1 MTRLRTRAA
10 LSVLPVLGMTASL
23 LFVPNTIASAAV
35 PAAEVAAAE
44 PFVLVD
50 GKTSPIYSYADAIRE
65 YVWVEAP
72 FDGDLDGKKDLIRTD
87 IIRPREAA
95 AAGLKV
101 PVIMDPSPY
110 HESAGRGNESQ
121 LKKYDEAGNATLF
134 PLFLDNYFVPRGYA
148 YVLPEV
154 AGTNKSEGCVDIGG
168 QYDVGSMKAAVDWLN
183 GNAVAYRDKERTQPV
198 LADWTTGATAA
209 IGKSY
214 DGALSNGL
222 AATGVEGLKTIVPIS
237 GMSSQYDWYRY
248 LGARYSNWYEPDG
261 LANYVFNKT
270 VQLPKCA
277 ASQAALV
284 AGADAATGNYN
295 SFWAD
300 RDYLANIDKF
310 KASVFIAHGLND
322 LNVKMN
328 GIGHYWEALGEAGI
342 PRKIWLSQRA
352 HADPFD
358 VRRAEWVDTLHK
370 WFDFWLL
377 GVQNGIM
384 DEPVADVESAPDV
397 WTKYASWPAPGK
409 KDLTLNFKESDN
421 ARLGSLVV
429 GPTTGTASFTGAN
442 QSENNYS
449 STQAARADRL
459 LYTSPTLTEPV
470 HLSGIPSA
478 KLRLT
483 STQPMTNLSFFVVD
497 YGSGTRINTSTEGII
512 TGTETDCW
520 GEGTAID
527 TGCFK
532 KATART
538 ATADYYVVTRG
549 WLSTEHRNSLTNPTP
564 TPVGEYFDVEF
575 EGLPHDYI
583 FETGHKLGIIIANNT
598 SGRLFTVPLAN
609 FTVDLAA
616 SSITLPIVGS
626 PVEEWKTPSA
636 TTVAVATG
644 TVAVGNTHTATA
656 TVTSAD
662 ELDGSVEFLVD
673 GTATATAD
681 LVDGKATA
689 AVTVPLGDHRIT
701 AVYSGGDSVAGST
714 SEPVDVSTRFTD
726 YAPTNGPFYADVQW
740 LATQGITTG
749 YEDGTF
755 KPGQSIGRDAV
766 VTFLYRIAKPGEALP
781 TCTTAPFKDVKVDNP
796 LCGAIQW
803 AKETGVAT
811 GWDDGTF
818 RPAGS
823 ISRDAIAAMLYRQ
836 SQGTNVIPTC
846 TVKPFTDVSI
856 SHPLCGAVAWAAAA
870 GVTTGFANNTF
881 KPADPVQRQAV
892 AAFLHRLYAA

>member
-1 MTRLRTRAA
+1 MTRLRSRAA
-10 LSVLPVLGMTASL
+10 LSILPVLGMTASL
-23 LFVPNTIASAAV
+23 LFVPPSVASAAT
-35 PAAEVAAAE
+35 PVAD

-95 AAGLKV
+95 TAGLKV

-328 GIGHYWEALGEAGI
+328 GIGNYWEALGEAGI

-358 VRRAEWVDTLHK
+358 VRRAEWVDTLHQ
-370 WFDFWLL
+370 WFDYWLL

-384 DEPVADVESAPDV
+384 EQPVADVESAPDV
-397 WTKYASWPAPGK
+397 WTKYASWPAPGTK
-409 KDLTLNFKESDN
+409 QQTLNFKEGST
-421 ARLGSLVV
+421 ARLGSLVTE
-429 GPTTGTASFTGAN
+429 PTTGAAAFTGAN
-442 QSENNYS
+442 QSETTYS
-449 STQAARADRL
+449 SSQAARADRL
-459 LYTSPTLTEPV
+459 LYTSPTLTKPL

-497 YGSGTRINTSTEGII
+497 YGAGTRINTSTEGVI

-532 KATART
+532 KTTART

-549 WLSTEHRNSLTNPTP
+549 WLSTEHRNSLISPTP
-564 TPVGEYFDVEF
+564 TPVGEYFDVDF
-575 EGLPHDYI
+575 EGLAHDYI
-583 FETGHKLGIIIANNT
+583 FEPGHKLGIIIANNT
-598 SGRLFTVPLAN
+598 SGRLLSVPLAN
-609 FTVDLAA
+609 FTLDLAA

-626 PVEEWKTPSA
+626 PVPEWAAASSTSVSVAAA
-636 TTVAVATG
+636 TVPAG
-644 TVAVGNTHTATA
+644 TSHTATA
-656 TVTSAD
+656 TVTSTA
-662 ELDGSVEFLVD
+662 EVTGTVEFRVDGKPAGSAELVD
-673 GTATATAD
+673 GTATAQ
-681 LVDGKATA
+681 
-689 AVTVPLGDHRIT
+689 VTVPLGAHRLT
-701 AVYSGGDSVAGST
+701 AVYGGSDGVLTST
-714 SEPVDVSTRFTD
+714 SEPVEVSTRFTD
-726 YAPTNGPFYADVQW
+726 AGDENGQFYQDVMW

-749 YEDGTF
+749 FEDGTF
-755 KPGQSIGRDAV
+755 RPGQSIGRDAV
-766 VTFLYRIAKPGEALP
+766 VTFLYRITKPGQPLP
-781 TCTTAPFKDVKVDNP
+781 ICTTAPFKDVPTSHP

-803 AKETGVAT
+803 AKETGIAS

-818 RPAGS
+818 RPAAS
-823 ISRDAIAAMLYRQ
+823 ISRDAIAALLYRQ
-836 SQGTNVIPTC
+836 THGTNVIPAC
-846 TVKPFTDVSI
+846 TTRPFTDVTI
-856 SHPLCGAVAWAAAA
+856 GHPLCGAIAWAAEA
-870 GVTTGFANNTF
+870 GVTTGFPNGTF

-892 AAFLHRLYAA
+892 AAFLHRLYAD